1 MANGNVNT
9 DIALFGPEMLADPY
23 PTYARLRTDDPVH
36 WHEKFGAWI
45 LTRYDDVDA
54 ALREPRFS
62 STLTDII
69 RAPEDAAARRDM
81 QALYTFVANSM
92 VFADPPR
99 HTRLRALVAKAFT
112 ARAVEAQRPRIVFAA
127 EALLDAK
134 RDAGGMDAV
143 WDFAFPFPI
152 TVMLALFGIPTEDGV
167 RIKRWCDGF
176 LVPFGRTPDALSR
189 WERCEAG
196 ESGAALRAY
205 VGEFVENARKKP
217 SDGLISG
224 LVRAADGGDRLT
236 EDELFASIIL
246 LLIAGHENM
255 TALLGGAVL
264 AFARH
269 PDQWTRLG
277 EAPSLMEGA
286 VEELLRYLSPN
297 QFIRRRAL
305 DDVEMGGK
313 TIRKGDLVFL
323 ILAAANRD
331 AAHFPDPDRLDIAR
345 PHARNVALGHGFHF
359 CLGGALA
366 RMETEIALASL
377 RKRLP
382 VLTLGTEKP
391 DYADNFNVRMLKSLP
406 LVW

>member
-1 MANGNVNT
+1 MAD

-23 PTYARLRTDDPVH
+23 SIYARLRAEDPVH

-45 LTRYDDVDA
+45 LTRYDDVDT
-54 ALREPRFS
+54 ALREPRLS

-92 VFADPPR
+92 VFADPPH

-112 ARAVEAQRPRIVFAA
+112 ARAVEALRPRVDALA
-127 EALLDAK
+127 TELLDAK
-134 RDAGGMDAV
+134 RAAGGMDAV

-152 TVMLALFGIPTEDGV
+152 AVILALLGIPTEDRV
-167 RIKRWCDGF
+167 QIKRWCDGF
-176 LVPFGRTPDALSR
+176 LVPFGRAPDALSR
-189 WERCEAG
+189 TERCAAG
-196 ESGAALRAY
+196 ASGEALRAY
-205 VGEFVENARKKP
+205 VGDLVENARKNP
-217 SDGLISG
+217 SDGLVSA
-224 LVRAADGGDRLT
+224 LVRAAEGGDRLNA
-236 EDELFASIIL
+236 DELFATIIL

-255 TALLGGAVL
+255 TALLGCAVL
-264 AFARH
+264 EFARR
-269 PDQWTRLG
+269 PEQWKRLG
-277 EAPSLMEGA
+277 EEPALMENA

-305 DDVEMGGK
+305 DDMPLGGK

-331 AAHFPDPDRLDIAR
+331 PARFPDPDRLDIAR

-366 RMETEIALASL
+366 KMETEIALAAL

-382 VLTLGTEKP
+382 VLKLGPEP
-391 DYADNFNVRMLKSLP
+391 IEYNDNHNVRSLKGLK

>member
-1 MANGNVNT
+1 MADGKA
-9 DIALFGPEMLADPY
+9 DIPLFGPEMLADPY
-23 PTYARLRTDDPVH
+23 PIYARLRAEDPVH
-36 WHEKFGAWI
+36 WHPRFGVWI
-45 LTRYDDVDA
+45 LTRYDDVDV
-54 ALREPRFS
+54 ALRDPRFS
-62 STLTDII
+62 S
-69 RAPEDAAARRDM
+69 AMSDAMGPSGDAGARRDI
-81 QALYTFVANSM
+81 QTLFTFVANSM
-92 VFADPPR
+92 VFADPPH

-112 ARAVEAQRPRIVFAA
+112 ARAVEALRPRIVALA
-127 EALLDAK
+127 EELLDAK

-152 TVMLALFGIPTEDGV
+152 TVMLALLGIPTEDRV

-176 LVPFGRTPDALSR
+176 LVPFGRAPDALSR
-189 WERCEAG
+189 RERCEAG
-196 ESGAALRAY
+196 ESAAALRAY
-205 VGEFVENARKKP
+205 VGDLVADARKNP
-217 SDGLISG
+217 SDGLVSA
-224 LVRAADGGDRLT
+224 LVRAAEGGDRLN

-246 LLIAGHENM
+246 LVIAGHENM
-255 TALLGGAVL
+255 TALIGGAVL

-269 PDQWTRLG
+269 PDQWRRLG
-277 EAPSLMEGA
+277 EAPLLMGGA

-331 AAHFPDPDRLDIAR
+331 PAHFPDPDRLDIAR

-366 RMETEIALASL
+366 KMETEIALGAL

-382 VLTLGTEKP
+382 VLKLGTETLE
-391 DYADNFNVRMLKSLP
+391 YNDNHNVRSLKGLK

>member
-1 MANGNVNT
+1 MADDTGT
-9 DIALFGPEMLADPY
+9 ADIALFGAEMLADPY
-23 PTYARLRTDDPVH
+23 PTYARLRADDPVH
-36 WHEKFGAWI
+36 WHETFGAWI

-112 ARAVEAQRPRIVFAA
+112 ARAVEALRPRVAA
-127 EALLDAK
+127 LAEELLDAK
-134 RDAGGMDAV
+134 REAGGMDAV

-152 TVMLALFGIPTEDGV
+152 TVMLSLFGIPTVDGV
-167 RIKRWCDGF
+167 QIKRWCDGF
-176 LVPFGRTPDALSR
+176 LVPFGRAPDALSPS
-189 WERCEAG
+189 ERREAG
-196 ESGAALRAY
+196 ESGAALRVY
-205 VGEFVENARKKP
+205 VGELIENAREKP
-217 SDGLISG
+217 SDGLISA

-255 TALLGGAVL
+255 TALIGGAVL

-277 EAPSLMEGA
+277 EAPSPMEGA

-305 DDVEMGGK
+305 DDVSMGGK

-331 AAHFPDPDRLDIAR
+331 PAHFPDPDRLDIAR
-345 PHARNVALGHGFHF
+345 PPARNVALGHGFHF

-377 RKRLP
+377 RKRIP
-382 VLTLGTEKP
+382 VLTLGTEAP
-391 DYADNFNVRMLKSLP
+391 EYADNFNVRTLKSLK

>member
-1 MANGNVNT
+1 MADGKKPS
-9 DIALFGPEMLADPY
+9 DIALFGPDMLADPH
-23 PTYARLRTDDPVH
+23 PVYARLRAEDPVH

-45 LTRYDDVDA
+45 LTRYDDVDT
-54 ALREPRFS
+54 ALREPRLS

-69 RAPEDAAARRDM
+69 RAPQDAAARRDM

-92 VFADPPR
+92 VFADPPH
-99 HTRLRALVAKAFT
+99 HTRLRALTAKAFT
-112 ARAVEAQRPRIVFAA
+112 ARAVEALRPRV
-127 EALLDAK
+127 EALAGELLDAK
-134 RDAGGMDAV
+134 QNAGGMDAV

-152 TVMLALFGIPTEDGV
+152 TVMLALLGISAEDGV

-176 LVPFGRTPDALSR
+176 LVPFGRAPDALSPA
-189 WERCEAG
+189 ERREAG

-205 VGEFVENARKKP
+205 VGDLVESARKNP
-217 SDGLISG
+217 SDGLVSA
-224 LVRAADGGDRLT
+224 LVRAADGGDRLNA
-236 EDELFASIIL
+236 DELFATIIL

-255 TALLGGAVL
+255 TALLGCAVL
-264 AFARH
+264 EFARH
-269 PDQWTRLG
+269 PDQWKKLG
-277 EAPSLMEGA
+277 EEPALIEGA

-305 DDVEMGGK
+305 DDVPLGGK

-331 AAHFPDPDRLDIAR
+331 PVRFPDPDRLDIAR

-366 RMETEIALASL
+366 KMETEIALASL
-377 RKRLP
+377 RKHVP
-382 VLTLGTEKP
+382 VLTLGTERP
-391 DYADNFNVRMLKSLP
+391 EYADNHNVRSLKGLK